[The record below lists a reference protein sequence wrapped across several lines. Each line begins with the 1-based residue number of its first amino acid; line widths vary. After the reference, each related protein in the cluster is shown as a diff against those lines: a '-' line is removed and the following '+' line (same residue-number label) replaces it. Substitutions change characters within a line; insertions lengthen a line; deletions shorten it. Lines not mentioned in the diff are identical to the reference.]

1 VPSNVGIK
9 TNIFIDVQRN
19 DMTIE
24 GIASFDKYVW
34 VAVGL
39 FVLGL
44 FATIVY
50 ERSSSNSRQYQN
62 PSRRSPDAK
71 K

>member
-1 VPSNVGIK
+1 MFK
-9 TNIFIDVQRN
+9 AN